1 MQKQAG
7 HRLLT
12 TYIVV
17 LRRIPYICRY
27 PIPIQNSTDVRY
39 LIFIEYTGYHGILG
53 KQCFSPFLF
62 FFLCKKKNLSTIN
75 SRDRR
80 VKYLISYIRKKK
92 RGTFNAIPSLF
103 PLGLEPVYKGHALFT
118 PGSLSGN
125 LLILGSFC
133 NYLACPLTFFF
144 FLNFPGGA
152 SGKHPSCQ
160 CNF

>member
-17 LRRIPYICRY
+17 LRKIPYICRY

-62 FFLCKKKNLSTIN
+62 FFLFKKKNLSTIN

-80 VKYLISYIRKKK
+80 VKYLISYIRKKNE
-92 RGTFNAIPSLF
+92 GHLMQFHLSSLW
-103 PLGLEPVYKGHALFT
+103 GL
-118 PGSLSGN
+118 SLSTKVMHSS
-125 LLILGSFC
+125 LLDPYLGIC
-133 NYLACPLTFFF
+133 
-144 FLNFPGGA
+144 
-152 SGKHPSCQ
+152 
-160 CNF
+160 

>member
-17 LRRIPYICRY
+17 LRKIPYICRY
-27 PIPIQNSTDVRY
+27 PIPIQNFT
-39 LIFIEYTGYHGILG
+39 EYTGYHRILG

-62 FFLCKKKNLSTIN
+62 FLCKKKKKQTWVLLIPEVGGWNIWLVTSGKIN
-75 SRDRR
+75 EGH
-80 VKYLISYIRKKK
+80 LIQ
-92 RGTFNAIPSLF
+92 FHLF

-133 NYLACPLTFFF
+133 NYLVLSSNFFF
-144 FLNFPGGA
+144 F
-152 SGKHPSCQ
+152 
-160 CNF
+160 